1 MEVEVEVESKVL
13 LDLAPNVAKLLSD
26 ELAAKM
32 HFVVFCGTYIG
43 HSLDHVGNCKL

>member
-13 LDLAPNVAKLLSD
+13 LDLTPDVD
-26 ELAAKM
+26 ELAATM

-43 HSLDHVGNCKL
+43 HSLD